1 MAGVKLTWKG
11 PAIKALVDA
20 AQQKAIT
27 ATVADAAAQAQTMVP
42 VDTGLLKNSLT
53 FQAAQ
58 RRGSGWVG
66 SFGSY
71 SVAYAIYV
79 ELGTYKMSAQP
90 YIRPSA
96 DRIFPSFPARIAE
109 FGGG

>member
-1 MAGVKLTWKG
+1 MAGVKLTWRG
-11 PAIKALVDA
+11 PAVKAIVDA

-27 ATVADAAAQAQTMVP
+27 ATVADAAAQAQVLAP
-42 VDTGLLKNSLT
+42 VDTGALRNSIT

-71 SVAYAIYV
+71 SIAYAIYV
-79 ELGTYKMSAQP
+79 ELGTYKMSARP
-90 YIRPSA
+90 YVRPSA
-96 DRIFPSFPARIAE
+96 DRIFPSFPGRLKE
-109 FGGG
+109 FGG